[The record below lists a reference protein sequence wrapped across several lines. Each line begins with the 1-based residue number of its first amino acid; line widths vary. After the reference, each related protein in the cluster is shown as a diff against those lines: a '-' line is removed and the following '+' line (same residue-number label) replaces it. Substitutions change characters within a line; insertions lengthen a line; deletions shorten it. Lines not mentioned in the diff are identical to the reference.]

1 MRRREA
7 LTGPCAAVHS
17 TCRGEDEEDLPLL
30 VASWIC
36 LQHRPGHSASVPE
49 KTEPVVSL
57 GVKRNTLAREPSIRD
72 GIERIVWM
80 GGALQ
85 PADWDGSTPYGN
97 IDLGIAPGANPNAE
111 WNAYWDPYAVRDIF
125 ASGIPIVMF
134 PLNVTNAVFLGPE
147 QVLMFAP
154 GAPDYPIYDLAG
166 QLYSMVAFEAGYAFW
181 DTVTTAYLGKPELFK
196 FEEKRLSILTEDT
209 QPPTSTSDQGT
220 ISEDSAGHSVTVATQ
235 VDADAFYDFLLA
247 SWRKPPA
254 GF

>member
-1 MRRREA
+1 M
-7 LTGPCAAVHS
+7 
-17 TCRGEDEEDLPLL
+17 
-30 VASWIC
+30 
-36 LQHRPGHSASVPE
+36 
-49 KTEPVVSL
+49 SL

-147 QVLMFAP
+147 QVLMFGP

-235 VDADAFYDFLLA
+235 VDADAFYDYLLA